1 MSTFHPRRLLLA
13 TAVASLALPVFAEEH
28 GFLEDASAN
37 LNLRNF
43 FFNRN
48 YTNPTKAQGGAQEWT
63 QSFILDAKSGFT
75 QGSVGFGVDVLGLY
89 SLKLDGGRGT
99 GGTNC
104 CRWITMA
111 ARRMNSGVSG
121 WRSRRAFPR
130 PK

>member
-1 MSTFHPRRLLLA
+1 MARTCTTPNNNRFNAMSTFRPRQLLLA
-13 TAVASLALPVFAEEH
+13 TAVASIALPVVAEEH

-75 QGSVGFGVDVLGLY
+75 QGTVGFGVDVLG
-89 SLKLDGGRGT
+89 SSSMAVAER
-99 GGTNC
+99 
-104 CRWITMA
+104 MA
-111 ARRMNSGVSG
+111 AASCR
-121 WRSRRAFPR
+121 
-130 PK
+130 

>member
-13 TAVASLALPVFAEEH
+13 TAVASLALPAVAEEH

-75 QGSVGFGVDVLGLY
+75 QGTVARKSTRLNLSHGYTSYAVFR
-89 SLKLDGGRGT
+89 LKKKKKHTEPNT
-99 GGTNC
+99 G
-104 CRWITMA
+104 
-111 ARRMNSGVSG
+111 
-121 WRSRRAFPR
+121 
-130 PK
+130 